1 MLHYPSQGYANL
13 TESPHAV
20 HTAESQKDRF
30 DPLVGGPP
38 DHISAY
44 ELGVG
49 VVLRSGSDPPQPEVD
64 LIGTVKILL
73 QKASRMGRL
82 KGLVAADPGE
92 LEADGI
98 ARSEQAHV
106 VVAQPGRPGNLHGF
120 LEPNLPSR

>member
-20 HTAESQKDRF
+20 HTAESQEDRF
-30 DPLVGGPP
+30 HSLVRGSPN
-38 DHISAY
+38 HISTY
-44 ELGVG
+44 ELGIG

-64 LIGTVKILL
+64 LIGSVKILL
-73 QKASRMGRL
+73 QKAGRMGRL

-98 ARSEQAHV
+98 ARSKQADV
-106 VVAQPGRPGNLHGF
+106 VVAQPG
-120 LEPNLPSR
+120 